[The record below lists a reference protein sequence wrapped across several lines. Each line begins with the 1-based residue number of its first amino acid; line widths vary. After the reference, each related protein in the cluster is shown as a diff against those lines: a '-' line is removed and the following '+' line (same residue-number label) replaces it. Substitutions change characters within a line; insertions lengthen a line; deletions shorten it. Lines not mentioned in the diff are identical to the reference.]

1 MLLAFFA
8 NTLSKHRCHK
18 GGLAD
23 YALSGVDME
32 FPVYFLRHGGYFV
45 ESDGVH
51 SWSISS
57 DKIFIINYNLH
68 SSNNSSLLH
77 LIFLTYKILTSF

>member
-1 MLLAFFA
+1 
-8 NTLSKHRCHK
+8 
-18 GGLAD
+18 
-23 YALSGVDME
+23 ME

-77 LIFLTYKILTSF
+77 LIFLTY